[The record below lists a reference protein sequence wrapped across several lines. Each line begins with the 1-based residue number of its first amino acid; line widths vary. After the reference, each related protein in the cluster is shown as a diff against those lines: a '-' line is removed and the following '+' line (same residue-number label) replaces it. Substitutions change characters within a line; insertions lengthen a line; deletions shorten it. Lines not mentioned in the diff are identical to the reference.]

1 MIARRYDKAFFLR
14 ATNDSI
20 LYDLFNVTETPT
32 AILMR
37 DFEEEKV
44 VFKKEWNAMNLERWI
59 V

>member
-1 MIARRYDKAFFLR
+1 
-14 ATNDSI
+14 
-20 LYDLFNVTETPT
+20 VTETPT